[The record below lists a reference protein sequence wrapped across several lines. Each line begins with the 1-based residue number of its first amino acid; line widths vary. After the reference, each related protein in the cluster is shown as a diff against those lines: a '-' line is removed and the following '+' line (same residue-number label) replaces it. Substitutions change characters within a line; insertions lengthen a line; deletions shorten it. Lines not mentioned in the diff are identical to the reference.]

1 MGPGNVT
8 TDNNGGFAS
17 VRSDSWGGYMAFH
30 RSVGVRMEVQGDG
43 RVYKL
48 SAKND
53 DGFDGVM
60 YQVQEVG
67 VVV

>member
-1 MGPGNVT
+1 
-8 TDNNGGFAS
+8 
-17 VRSDSWGGYMAFH
+17 MAFH
-30 RSVGVRMEVQGDG
+30 RSVGVRMVVQGDG